1 MRLLSGKRV
10 LAVDDELLVRFSLV
24 DELED
29 AGAAVI
35 EAGDGLAALKLI
47 EAGLQIDALVT
58 DVRMPRMDGWTLA
71 ERVRELHALLPVL
84 YVTGWSETPRPVP
97 GGRVIAK
104 PFGSQVVSAALAGL
118 MRSSDTDEPR

>member
-1 MRLLSGKRV
+1 MCVLSGKCV

-29 AGAAVI
+29 AGAAVT
-35 EAGDGLAALKLI
+35 EAIDGLAALTLV

-71 ERVRELHALLPVL
+71 ERLRELHPLLPVL
-84 YVTGWSETPRPVP
+84 YVTGWSEAPRPVP

-104 PFGSQVVSAALAGL
+104 PFAPRVVPAALAEL
-118 MRSSDTDEPR
+118 MNGADAHEA